1 MRSDSSKMVS
11 AVALYVAV
19 ANQESIGR
27 KRGDAAAKEVKAPV
41 GTVRPGPIGATAIAV
56 IIIAALAGDLGHGSV
71 TFRVLSAVADAAC
84 RDVSIAAMT
93 TPSDSSQTTARAVMI
108 RVIG

>member
-1 MRSDSSKMVS
+1 M
-11 AVALYVAV
+11 YVAV

-41 GTVRPGPIGATAIAV
+41 GTVRPGPIGATAIAP
-56 IIIAALAGDLGHGSV
+56 IIIAALVGNLGHGSV